1 MSKQELIDAIE
12 LLKSEDDTSFAN
24 SIPKPALLA
33 SARDALASFDADVLR
48 VKREGAVLFA
58 SPPASGDALAA
69 LFDIWR
75 KDPPSTAAVVAVAA
89 ETLGVA
95 GGTPALR
102 AALMAGVAADVDPGN
117 AYHNTSHFR
126 EVVSSMA
133 RLLTVN
139 NEMAV
144 SGAKGTELLG
154 ENDMA
159 KCLLA
164 AAAHDL
170 LHDGTNNTS
179 GGVHTRYRLEDKA
192 IGAAE
197 LFMQLAGV
205 KPRDI
210 EDVRVIVRVT
220 DISKDSAGFSPHAML
235 RQAYAVAFE
244 DIDVEKPLRTR
255 ELSRLA
261 KDDTLLLMAAL
272 MSDADLTPSAATNY
286 DFSRRQT
293 TLMNKENPAIKDTDA
308 SLAGFLKSMMG
319 GSFTSAAGKQAGQA
333 ALDGI
338 YKDAI
343 AKTPQKDNNP
353 SPKAP

>member
-1 MSKQELIDAIE
+1 MSKQDLIDAIE
-12 LLKSEDDTSFAN
+12 LLKGEDDTSFAA
-24 SIPKPALLA
+24 SIAKPALLS
-33 SARDALASFDADVLR
+33 SAKDALAAFDADVLR

-58 SPPASGDALAA
+58 SPAASGDALAA

-75 KDPPSTAAVVAVAA
+75 KDPPSTAAVISVAA
-89 ETLGVA
+89 ETLGITPS
-95 GGTPALR
+95 TPALK
-102 AALMAGVAADVDPGN
+102 AALMAGIAADVDPGH

-144 SGAKGTELLG
+144 SGAKGTQLLDSD
-154 ENDMA
+154 DMA

-170 LHDGTNNTS
+170 LHDGTNNTA
-179 GGVHTRYRLEDKA
+179 GGMYTRYRLEDKA
-192 IGAAE
+192 IAAAE
-197 LFMQLAGV
+197 PFMALAGM
-205 KPRDI
+205 KPRDV
-210 EDVRVIVRVT
+210 EDVRVMVRVT
-220 DISKDSAGFSPHAML
+220 DISRDSAGFSPHVML
-235 RQAYAVAFE
+235 RQAYAVTFE
-244 DIDVEKPLRTR
+244 DIDVEKRLSAK
-255 ELSRLA
+255 ELSRLN

-272 MSDADLTPSAATNY
+272 MSDADLSPSAATSY

-308 SLAGFLKSMMG
+308 SLASFLKSMMG

-333 ALDGI
+333 ALDTI

-343 AKTPQKDNNP
+343 AKVPQKDSKP
-353 SPKAP
+353 APKAP

>member
-1 MSKQELIDAIE
+1 
-12 LLKSEDDTSFAN
+12 
-24 SIPKPALLA
+24 
-33 SARDALASFDADVLR
+33 
-48 VKREGAVLFA
+48 VLFA

-75 KDPPSTAAVVAVAA
+75 KDPPSTAAVISVAA
-89 ETLGVA
+89 ETLGIGPA
-95 GGTPALR
+95 TPALK
-102 AALMAGVAADVDPGN
+102 AALMAGIAADVDPGH

-139 NEMAV
+139 NEIA
-144 SGAKGTELLG
+144 STGATGAELLDG
-154 ENDMA
+154 PDMA

-170 LHDGTNNTS
+170 LHDGTNNTA

-192 IGAAE
+192 IAAAE
-197 LFMQLAGV
+197 PLMALAGM

-210 EDVRVIVRVT
+210 EDVRVMVRVT
-220 DISKDSAGFSPHAML
+220 DISKDSAGFSPHELL
-235 RQAYAVAFE
+235 RQSYAVTFE
-244 DIDVEKPLRTR
+244 DIDVEKRLSAK
-255 ELSRLA
+255 ELARLN

-293 TLMNKENPAIKDTDA
+293 TLMNKENPAIADTDA
-308 SLAGFLKSMMG
+308 SLAGFLKHMVG
-319 GSFTSAAGKQAGQA
+319 GSFTSAAGKKAGQT
-333 ALDGI
+333 ALDTI
-338 YKDAI
+338 YKDTL
-343 AKTPQKDNNP
+343 AKVPQKDP
-353 SPKAP
+353 KSAPKSDTKAP